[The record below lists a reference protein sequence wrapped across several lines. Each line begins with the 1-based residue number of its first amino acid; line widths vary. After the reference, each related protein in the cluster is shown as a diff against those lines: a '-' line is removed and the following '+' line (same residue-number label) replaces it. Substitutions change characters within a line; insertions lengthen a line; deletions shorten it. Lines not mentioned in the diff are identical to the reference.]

1 MGRFIEEKDVIEKY
15 INNFTSTTKDFS
27 RFIEGSPNFVTYYSK
42 DIMNSMEDQTLQGV
56 MEVIGVESPI
66 KFNKIENFPIYNME
80 QIDPNLEYD
89 TENGL
94 DTSVE
99 STAIVLPNTLKP
111 LPNDYFL
118 VNYLNKDYLFRIS
131 NVETS
136 SIDNK
141 VFYRITYILSGDN
154 LGILEERQ
162 LTEEYKVVYEN
173 IGKEAKSILKTTD
186 FLLLGKIDDAFNIL
200 SKQYTKLF
208 YNKFYNT
215 FLFKN
220 QLYDNMLMKFIQ
232 SNNLFI
238 NSKTFL
244 KNIKIEPLLNESMD
258 EFFAYDN
265 SIYSAIEE
273 KSTDNLE
280 NLNYTLEEIN
290 DSKSIFNLYKN
301 KYNIL
306 HISYSE
312 SDSSD
317 LLPLFTSDFIKRIK
331 TNEPYAD
338 DNYKINNFII
348 NFLNNALVEEEE
360 IVNFITKEKIK
371 ETLDNY
377 MIIPCILFILKEIKN
392 TILNN

>member
-15 INNFTSTTKDFS
+15 INNFTGTTKDFS

-215 FLFKN
+215 FLFKD

-331 TNEPYAD
+331 TNEPYTD

-348 NFLNNALVEEEE
+348 NFLNNALVEEE

>member
-317 LLPLFTSDFIKRIK
+317 LLPLFISDFIKRIK

-348 NFLNNALVEEEE
+348 NFLNNALVEEE

>member
-215 FLFKN
+215 FLFKD

-331 TNEPYAD
+331 TNEPYTD

-348 NFLNNALVEEEE
+348 NFLNNALVEEE

>member
-215 FLFKN
+215 FLFKD

-312 SDSSD
+312 SYSSD

-331 TNEPYAD
+331 TNEPYTD

-348 NFLNNALVEEEE
+348 NFLNNALVEEE

>member
-232 SNNLFI
+232 NNNLFI

-331 TNEPYAD
+331 TNEPYTD

-348 NFLNNALVEEEE
+348 NFLNNALVEEE

>member
-348 NFLNNALVEEEE
+348 NFLNNALVEEE